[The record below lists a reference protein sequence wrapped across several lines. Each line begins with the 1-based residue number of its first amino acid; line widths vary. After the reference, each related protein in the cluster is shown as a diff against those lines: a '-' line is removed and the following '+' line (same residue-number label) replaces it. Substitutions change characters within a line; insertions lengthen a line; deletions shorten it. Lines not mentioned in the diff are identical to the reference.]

1 LNVTNGGV
9 LRVAI
14 LRVIRPLI
22 WYERFEFLS
31 QGKHSYNIS
40 EANQNISQRTQV
52 QNPFYVYYSI
62 PRGELLFFKKPKDVL
77 RLTIS
82 TEKQVYMPGD

>member
-1 LNVTNGGV
+1 MDSLDVYILGVYNKERSLYLEQLQFEANKSYLVEINANDLNVTNGGV

-31 QGKHSYNIS
+31 QGKHSYNMS
-40 EANQNISQRTQV
+40 EANQNIS
-52 QNPFYVYYSI
+52 
-62 PRGELLFFKKPKDVL
+62 
-77 RLTIS
+77 
-82 TEKQVYMPGD
+82 